1 MVHFDY
7 KVITYTK
14 LFLDTVNMTGIL
26 IGHLHFPYVT
36 EDYTLKC
43 CGKSWNV
50 LVIPYVYVAIKPI
63 LTLAQL
69 YRYNVIMQD
78 QKGDGTILFTASMV
92 YFRES
97 MCIE

>member
-1 MVHFDY
+1 MLWEKFER
-7 KVITYTK
+7 
-14 LFLDTVNMTGIL
+14 F
-26 IGHLHFPYVT
+26 
-36 EDYTLKC
+36 
-43 CGKSWNV
+43 
-50 LVIPYVYVAIKPI
+50 VIPYVYVAIKPI

-78 QKGDGTILFTASMV
+78 QKGDGTMLFTASMV